1 MSPSNTHTS
10 GTGTI
15 HSLIDE
21 LFAKRA
27 AEVDR
32 RRHERIPWSTAA
44 ILQLPVDTAGQPGHR
59 LQVVTVDVSHS
70 GFGCISSE
78 SIADGT
84 RILAQFPNASRK
96 PEVTGLV
103 RYCETVTAGV
113 CPNYRIGIE
122 FDEAT
127 DGVGP

>member
-1 MSPSNTHTS
+1 M
-10 GTGTI
+10 
-15 HSLIDE
+15 
-21 LFAKRA
+21 
-27 AEVDR
+27 
-32 RRHERIPWSTAA
+32 
-44 ILQLPVDTAGQPGHR
+44 LQVPANTAGQPGHR

-96 PEVTGLV
+96 PEVAGLV

-122 FDEAT
+122 FDEPT
-127 DGVGP
+127 DRVGP